1 MRIGDDTQSYEKA
14 VAAGPRP
21 GVDGTG
27 EFAPTPGFHS
37 DEPMDGDPLPCGQLW
52 AASHSD
58 SKRPPCERRREHVAP
73 LNAT

>member
-1 MRIGDDTQSYEKA
+1 
-14 VAAGPRP
+14 
-21 GVDGTG
+21 
-27 EFAPTPGFHS
+27 
-37 DEPMDGDPLPCGQLW
+37 MDGDPLPCGQLW